1 MTANENEELAAGVG
15 QEKSDHEPI
24 CVYDKKMGKYEEMK
38 PGIGSL
44 DQSKSTVQP
53 FGSMK

>member
-1 MTANENEELAAGVG
+1 MATENEDLAAGVG
-15 QEKSDHEPI
+15 QDKLDHEPI
-24 CVYDKKMGKYEEMK
+24 CVYDKKMGKYEDNK
-38 PGIGSL
+38 PGIGNL